1 MTANRSGVLHANCS
15 RPSESRIVSSK
26 RDSNIQKDRPI
37 TMASTASDE
46 TSSWK
51 WIFYGNIIVPTGNPF
66 HSSESESD
74 PHTLWLGPGLLLYL
88 DHVLCVNHD
97 GIIVRLEH
105 RQNISPYKHHP
116 GLVELSAHEFLCP
129 GFIDLHIHAPQYAY
143 SGTGTFLA
151 RKIAGITFKTLTLT
165 FTCL

>member
-1 MTANRSGVLHANCS
+1 
-15 RPSESRIVSSK
+15 
-26 RDSNIQKDRPI
+26 
-37 TMASTASDE
+37 MASTASDE

-51 WIFYGNIIVPTGNPF
+51 WIFYGNIVVPTGNPF
-66 HSSESESD
+66 HSSESKSD

-97 GIIVRLEH
+97 GIIVRFEH
-105 RQNISPYKHHP
+105 QQNISPYKHHP
-116 GLVELSAHEFLCP
+116 GLVELSTHEFLCP